1 MDEVK
6 AENQEAASGSDSV
19 LQGEGDRPALAPMT
33 TSEVHAKY
41 DKLICEECVGAGREL
56 DELCIACQGTGYHPR
71 VGHPAA
77 REIARLKNMIEAFVF
92 LDTDPLSSW
101 DKWEDAVE
109 ELYKETGR
117 PFNRA

>member
-1 MDEVK
+1 
-6 AENQEAASGSDSV
+6 
-19 LQGEGDRPALAPMT
+19 
-33 TSEVHAKY
+33 
-41 DKLICEECVGAGREL
+41 
-56 DELCIACQGTGYHPR
+56 
-71 VGHPAA
+71 
-77 REIARLKNMIEAFVF
+77 MIEAFVF